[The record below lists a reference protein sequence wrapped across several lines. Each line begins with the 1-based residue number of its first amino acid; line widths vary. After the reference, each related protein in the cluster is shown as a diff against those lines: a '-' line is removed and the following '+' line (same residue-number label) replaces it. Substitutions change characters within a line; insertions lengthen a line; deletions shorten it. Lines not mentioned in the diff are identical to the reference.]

1 MKIYKRE
8 LCAEIWMQSEANVD
22 EEKSEPIWREHLQRG
37 FLHSAGVNQ

>member
-22 EEKSEPIWREHLQRG
+22 EEKK
-37 FLHSAGVNQ
+37 NQSDASIYKEAFYIVLA